1 MSAAG
6 RDTTHYRSVLL
17 HVNSATCYFRCKTTL
32 GGRGGVVQNI
42 GMLCLVSLLGCGNR
56 TIDSPQLGPTLERD
70 GAERPARDP

>member
-1 MSAAG
+1 M
-6 RDTTHYRSVLL
+6 LL
-17 HVNSATCYFRCKTTL
+17 VGTPHITDQCSCMLIALRATSDARQHWGV
-32 GGRGGVVQNI
+32 GGVQNI

>member
-1 MSAAG
+1 MQ
-6 RDTTHYRSVLL
+6 DNT
-17 HVNSATCYFRCKTTL
+17 
-32 GGRGGVVQNI
+32 GGQGGVVQNI